1 MVFTFLAVA
10 ARLLTSSGSA
20 ATTVNPTTEPNQHVQ
35 QVVTSVSTVAPRH
48 LPRLF
53 HEEPASLPEQNLEQ
67 KVKTSRPKTT
77 KYSK

>member
-10 ARLLTSSGSA
+10 AGLLTSSGSA
-20 ATTVNPTTEPNQHVQ
+20 ATTVNPTTELNQHVQ
-35 QVVTSVSTVAPRH
+35 QVVTSVSTVA
-48 LPRLF
+48 PRLF

>member
-10 ARLLTSSGSA
+10 AGLLTSSGSA

-35 QVVTSVSTVAPRH
+35 QVVTSVSTVAPR